1 MTARHFEILV
11 EEPSME
17 AFLDALFRRAFP
29 NLSFDIHSFQGKHDL
44 LANLQPRL
52 NAYAKWLPPDFRVV
66 VIVDRDR
73 EDCRALKRRLEEV
86 AQDAG
91 LLTRS
96 AAGGRSWQA
105 VNRIVVEE
113 LEAWYFGDW
122 DAVLGAYPRAPKN
135 VPNRAAYKDPDAING
150 TWEAFHRILK
160 SGGYF
165 KTGLRKIE
173 AAREIG
179 ARTNPRANRSRSFLN
194 FYNAIAEAASL

>member
-17 AFLDALFRRAFP
+17 AFLDALFRRALP
-29 NLSFDIHSFQGKHDL
+29 NLSFAIHSFQGKHDL
-44 LANLQPRL
+44 LAKLRPRL
-52 NAYAKWLPPDFRVV
+52 AAYAKWLPPDYRVV

-73 EDCRALKRRLEEV
+73 DDCHDLKRRLESI

-96 AAGGRSWQA
+96 AAGGRRWQA
-105 VNRIVVEE
+105 VNRIAVEE

-122 DAVLGAYPRAPKN
+122 DAVRGAYPRAPKT

-160 SGGYF
+160 RNGYF

-179 ARTNPRANRSRSFLN
+179 ARADPSANRSCNFQN
-194 FYNAIAEAASL
+194 FYSAIADAASQ